1 MLGSHGTS
9 GVRRFL
15 LGSVSGRVLEYA
27 PCSVLV
33 VRGQDRKKATSLPAP
48 DAGWRILLAC
58 DISRSSRKALDLCA
72 SLPLGERAVVTAV
85 SVMPMV
91 TAFRQD
97 IRQHLNSIWQQK
109 KQAVQVA
116 LDDAVADAKVAWMKA
131 DAVAVLHRCT
141 PHAHAELREG
151 ADVSEEILDYAQRTG
166 ADLIMIGSKGTG
178 AIRRF
183 LLGSITGRVAR
194 HAHCSVWVVRNDP

>member
-116 LDDAVADAKVAWMKA
+116 LDDAVA
-131 DAVAVLHRCT
+131 VLHRCT